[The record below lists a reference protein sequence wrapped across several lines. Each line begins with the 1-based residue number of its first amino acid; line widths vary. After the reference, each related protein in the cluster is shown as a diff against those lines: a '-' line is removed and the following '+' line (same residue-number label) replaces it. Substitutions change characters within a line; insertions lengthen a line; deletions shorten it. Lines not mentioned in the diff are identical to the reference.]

1 MKEKDKEQYLLG
13 LMYSG
18 FQKEV
23 LICQTKVKKI
33 KKYQKDLRIIDSKI
47 REEKIRTKMLSQEL
61 ENPTNLKRWRIINN
75 QEEDIYELLDE
86 IQKWQ
91 QRLIQKTEQV
101 LKLDLKVKDIKI
113 NLSRNQEIF
122 KNNPSIDIARQIN
135 QVKIGYSD
143 LINS

>member
-23 LICQTKVKKI
+23 LISQTKVKKI

-86 IQKWQ
+86 IQK
-91 QRLIQKTEQV
+91 
-101 LKLDLKVKDIKI
+101 
-113 NLSRNQEIF
+113 
-122 KNNPSIDIARQIN
+122 
-135 QVKIGYSD
+135 
-143 LINS
+143 